1 MQSLNYG
8 DHNAARHFVTEAHA
22 TVNEC
27 GRFLRV
33 AKLRVTLEAVVYLS
47 KRKSDI
53 YVTVLLSMRSA
64 ADVRDKI
71 TTMAA
76 PPPIIEASR

>member
-1 MQSLNYG
+1 MQSLNHG
-8 DHNAARHFVTEAHA
+8 DHNAARHFVAEAHA

-33 AKLRVTLEAVVYLS
+33 AKLRVTLEDINT
-47 KRKSDI
+47 KSDI